1 LRRADDLLGPCK
13 VHRASCLEKIFSNL
27 EKMKQLRFYISL
39 YIIIPFIITGLT
51 ILACIIS
58 FRLTKYSLGQGAD
71 PAQPVFWLIIVL
83 GILAFVIGFALVRVI
98 LNPVERFVEKALKL
112 ASISGDPVKK
122 RKEWSVDKIAEFASV
137 FDRVTSVLSRI
148 DARHFFPEIIGE
160 SLAMRGMLSL
170 IKKVAPS
177 DATVL
182 ILGESGTG
190 KELVAT
196 SIHENS
202 LRKSKPFI
210 KLNCAAIP
218 AELLESELF
227 GHEKGAFTGA
237 TKFKPGKFD
246 MADNG
251 TLFLDEIG
259 DMPLKLQ
266 SKILRVIQ
274 EKEFYRVGGSSTVKV
289 DVRFIASTNQ
299 NLEKMVQEGAFRE
312 DLYYRLNVFTL
323 HLPPLRERKED
334 IPLLVERFLQDLPK
348 KVEIS
353 SIALQM
359 IMAYSWPGNIRELK
373 NVIESA
379 AVIAE
384 DGFIEPAQLPGSIT
398 GMFNTRSNE
407 ISLPVNLSLDERM
420 NEIEKSIIIE
430 ALRKTGGVQV
440 RATEL
445 LGINQRSLWHR
456 IKKHKIDV
464 KSIKSNEN

>member
-1 LRRADDLLGPCK
+1 MR
-13 VHRASCLEKIFSNL
+13 
-27 EKMKQLRFYISL
+27 QLRFYISL

-98 LNPVERFVEKALKL
+98 LKPVERFVEKALKL
-112 ASISGDPVKK
+112 ASISGDPVGKS
-122 RKEWSVDKIAEFASV
+122 KEWSVDKIAQFASV

-170 IKKVAPS
+170 IKKVAPA

-202 LRKSKPFI
+202 SRKSKPFI

-246 MADNG
+246 MADEG

-289 DVRFIASTNQ
+289 DVRFVASTNQ

-334 IPLLVERFLQDLPK
+334 IPLLVDRFLQNLPR

-384 DGFIEPAQLPGSIT
+384 NGFIEPIQLPGSIT
-398 GMFNTRSNE
+398 GAFNTYSNQV
-407 ISLPVNLSLDERM
+407 SLPVNLSLDERIG
-420 NEIEKSIIIE
+420 EIEKSMIIE

-464 KSIKSNEN
+464 KSLKSHEI

>member
-1 LRRADDLLGPCK
+1 MR
-13 VHRASCLEKIFSNL
+13 
-27 EKMKQLRFYISL
+27 QLRFYISL

-58 FRLTKYSLGQGAD
+58 FRLTKYTLGQGAD

-334 IPLLVERFLQDLPK
+334 IPLLVERFLQNLPK
-348 KVEIS
+348 RVEIS

-359 IMAYSWPGNIRELK
+359 IMAYPWPGNIRELK

-398 GMFNTRSNE
+398 GAFNTRSSE

-464 KSIKSNEN
+464 KSLKSHEI

>member
-1 LRRADDLLGPCK
+1 MR
-13 VHRASCLEKIFSNL
+13 
-27 EKMKQLRFYISL
+27 QLRFYISL

-58 FRLTKYSLGQGAD
+58 FRLTKYTLGQGAD

-83 GILAFVIGFALVRVI
+83 GILAFIIGFALVRVI

-334 IPLLVERFLQDLPK
+334 IPLLVERFLQNLPK
-348 KVEIS
+348 RVEIS

-359 IMAYSWPGNIRELK
+359 IMAYPWPGNIRELK

-398 GMFNTRSNE
+398 GAFNTRSSE

-464 KSIKSNEN
+464 KSLKSHEI

>member
-1 LRRADDLLGPCK
+1 MRQ
-13 VHRASCLEKIFSNL
+13 S
-27 EKMKQLRFYISL
+27 RFYISL

-51 ILACIIS
+51 ILAGIIS
-58 FRLTKYSLGQGAD
+58 FRLTKYNLVQGAD
-71 PAQPVFWLIIVL
+71 PAQPVFWFIIVV
-83 GILAFVIGFALVRVI
+83 GILTFAIGFTLVRFI
-98 LNPVERFVEKALKL
+98 LKPVEQFVAKAVKL
-112 ASISGDPVKK
+112 ASISGAPTHE
-122 RKEWSVDKIAEFASV
+122 RKEWSVNKIEQFTTV
-137 FDRVTSVLSRI
+137 FDRVTSVLSRM
-148 DARHFFPEIIGE
+148 DARHFFPQIIGE
-160 SLAMRGMLSL
+160 SLAMRGLLSL
-170 IKKVAPS
+170 IKKVAPTDS
-177 DATVL
+177 TVL

-196 SIHENS
+196 SIYENC
-202 LRKSKPFI
+202 LRKNKPFI

-218 AELLESELF
+218 TELLESELF

-246 MADNG
+246 MANAG
-251 TLFLDEIG
+251 ILFLDEIG
-259 DMPLKLQ
+259 DMPLNLQ

-274 EKEFYRVGGSSTVKV
+274 EKEFYRVGGSNTIKV

-299 NLEKMVQEGAFRE
+299 NLEKLVQEGKFRE

-334 IPLLVERFLQDLPK
+334 IPLLVDYFLQNLSK

-353 SIALQM
+353 SVALQM
-359 IMAYSWPGNIRELK
+359 IIAFTWPGNIRELK

-384 DGFIEPAQLPGSIT
+384 NGFIEPAQLPGQIT
-398 GMFNTRSNE
+398 GAFNNTDSNKAV
-407 ISLPVNLSLDERM
+407 SLPVNLPLDDRI
-420 NEIEKSIIIE
+420 NEIEKSMIIE

-464 KSIKSNEN
+464 KSIKSNEI

>member
-1 LRRADDLLGPCK
+1 MR
-13 VHRASCLEKIFSNL
+13 H
-27 EKMKQLRFYISL
+27 LRFYISL

-112 ASISGDPVKK
+112 SSVSDEPVEK
-122 RKEWSVDKIAEFASV
+122 RKEWSVDKIAQFASV

-160 SLAMRGMLSL
+160 SLAMRGLLSL

-246 MADNG
+246 MADEG

-334 IPLLVERFLQDLPK
+334 IPLLVDRFLNNLPK
-348 KVEIS
+348 KVDIS

-359 IMAYSWPGNIRELK
+359 IMAYSWPGNIRELQ

-384 DGFIEPAQLPGSIT
+384 NGFIEPAQLPGSIT
-398 GMFNTRSNE
+398 GAFNANGTYV
-407 ISLPVNLSLDERM
+407 SLPVNLSLDERM
-420 NEIEKSIIIE
+420 SEIEKGIILE

-464 KSIKSNEN
+464 KSLKNHEI

>member
-1 LRRADDLLGPCK
+1 MR
-13 VHRASCLEKIFSNL
+13 HS
-27 EKMKQLRFYISL
+27 RFYISL

-51 ILACIIS
+51 ILAAILS
-58 FRLTKYSLGQGAD
+58 FRLTKYSLAHGSEA
-71 PAQPVFWLIIVL
+71 AQPVFWFILVISII
-83 GILAFVIGFALVRVI
+83 AFATGFMLVRFM
-98 LNPVERFVEKALKL
+98 LRPVERFVEKARKL
-112 ASISGDPVKK
+112 ASISGDKADTGK
-122 RKEWSVDKIAEFASV
+122 DWSIDKIEQFTSV

-148 DARHFFPEIIGE
+148 DARHFFPDIIGE
-160 SLAMRGMLSL
+160 SLAMRGFLGL
-170 IKKVAPS
+170 IKKVAPTDS
-177 DATVL
+177 TVL

-196 SIHENS
+196 SIFENS
-202 LRKSKPFI
+202 DRKNKPFI

-218 AELLESELF
+218 EELLESELF

-246 MADNG
+246 MAHQG

-259 DMPLKLQ
+259 DMPLSLQ

-274 EKEFYRVGGSSTVKV
+274 EKEFYRVGGSRTIKV

-299 NLEKMVQEGAFRE
+299 NLEKMVQEGSFRE

-323 HLPPLRERKED
+323 HMPPLRERKED
-334 IPLLVERFLQDLPK
+334 IPLLVDYFLQNLPK

-353 SIALQM
+353 SVALQL
-359 IMAYSWPGNIRELK
+359 IMTFPWPGNIRELK
-373 NVIESA
+373 NIIESA

-384 DGFIEPAQLPGSIT
+384 NGYIEPAQLPAKIT
-398 GMFNTRSNE
+398 GLFNNSVTNE
-407 ISLPVNLSLDERM
+407 ISLPVNLSLDERL
-420 NEIEKSIIIE
+420 NEIEKSMIIE

-456 IKKHKIDV
+456 IKKHGIDV
-464 KSIKSNEN
+464 KNIKNNEI

>member
-1 LRRADDLLGPCK
+1 MR
-13 VHRASCLEKIFSNL
+13 
-27 EKMKQLRFYISL
+27 QLRFYISL

-83 GILAFVIGFALVRVI
+83 GILAFVIGFALVRII
-98 LNPVERFVEKALKL
+98 LHPVERFVEKALKL
-112 ASISGDPVKK
+112 ASIADEPVEK
-122 RKEWSVDKIAEFASV
+122 RKEWSVDKIAQFASV

-160 SLAMRGMLSL
+160 SLAMRGLLSL
-170 IKKVAPS
+170 IKKVAPT

-182 ILGESGTG
+182 VLGASGTG

-246 MADNG
+246 MADKG

-334 IPLLVERFLQDLPK
+334 IPLLVDRFLQNLPK
-348 KVEIS
+348 KVDIS

-384 DGFIEPAQLPGSIT
+384 NGFIEPAQLPGSIT
-398 GMFNTRSNE
+398 GAFNTNSNE
-407 ISLPVNLSLDERM
+407 VSIPANLSLDERI

-430 ALRKTGGVQV
+430 ALRKTGGIQV

-464 KSIKSNEN
+464 RSIKSHEI

>member
-1 LRRADDLLGPCK
+1 MR
-13 VHRASCLEKIFSNL
+13 
-27 EKMKQLRFYISL
+27 QLRFYISL

-58 FRLTKYSLGQGAD
+58 FRLTKYTLGQGAD

-334 IPLLVERFLQDLPK
+334 IPLLVERFLQNLPK
-348 KVEIS
+348 RVEIS

-359 IMAYSWPGNIRELK
+359 IMAYPWPGNIRELK

-398 GMFNTRSNE
+398 GAFNTRPNE

-464 KSIKSNEN
+464 KSLKSHEI

>member
-1 LRRADDLLGPCK
+1 
-13 VHRASCLEKIFSNL
+13 
-27 EKMKQLRFYISL
+27 MKQSRFYISL

-58 FRLTKYSLGQGAD
+58 FRLTKYSLAQGSD
-71 PAQPVFWLIIVL
+71 PAQPVFWFIIAIA
-83 GILAFVIGFALVRVI
+83 ILTFVIGFALVRFI
-98 LNPVERFVEKALKL
+98 LRPVEQFVEKAKKL
-112 ASISGDPVKK
+112 ASISGDAPGKK
-122 RKEWSVDKIAEFASV
+122 KEWSVDKIEQFASV
-137 FDRVTSVLSRI
+137 FDRVTSVLSRM
-148 DARHFFPEIIGE
+148 DARHFFPQIIGE
-160 SLAMRGMLSL
+160 SLAMRGLLSL
-170 IKKVAPS
+170 IKKVAPTDS
-177 DATVL
+177 TVL

-196 SIHENS
+196 SIYENC
-202 LRKSKPFI
+202 LRKNKPFI

-218 AELLESELF
+218 TELLESELF

-246 MADNG
+246 MANEG

-259 DMPLKLQ
+259 DMPLNLQ
-266 SKILRVIQ
+266 SKILRAIQ
-274 EKEFYRVGGSSTVKV
+274 EKEFYRVGGSNTIKV

-299 NLEKMVQEGAFRE
+299 NLEKLVQEGKFRE

-334 IPLLVERFLQDLPK
+334 LPLLVDHILQNLSK

-353 SIALQM
+353 SVALQM
-359 IMAYSWPGNIRELK
+359 IMAYTWPGNIRELK

-384 DGFIEPAQLPGSIT
+384 DGFIEPAQLPGQIT
-398 GMFNTRSNE
+398 AAFNTDSKE
-407 ISLPVNLSLDERM
+407 VFLPVNLPLDERI
-420 NEIEKSIIIE
+420 NEIEKSMIIE

-464 KSIKSNEN
+464 KSIKSNDL

>member
-1 LRRADDLLGPCK
+1 MR
-13 VHRASCLEKIFSNL
+13 
-27 EKMKQLRFYISL
+27 QLRFYISL

-58 FRLTKYSLGQGAD
+58 FRLTKYSLGQGVD
-71 PAQPVFWLIIVL
+71 PAQPVFWLIIVF

-112 ASISGDPVKK
+112 ASVSGDPLEK
-122 RKEWSVDKIAEFASV
+122 RKEWSVDKIAQFTSV

-160 SLAMRGMLSL
+160 SLAMRGLLSL
-170 IKKVAPS
+170 IKKVAPA

-182 ILGESGTG
+182 VLGESGTG

-237 TKFKPGKFD
+237 AKFKPGKFD
-246 MADNG
+246 MADEG

-274 EKEFYRVGGSSTVKV
+274 EKEFYRVGGSNTVKV

-334 IPLLVERFLQDLPK
+334 IPLLVDRFLQNLPK

-353 SIALQM
+353 SLALQM
-359 IMAYSWPGNIRELK
+359 IMAYGWPGNIRELR

-398 GMFNTRSNE
+398 GAFNTDSSE
-407 ISLPVNLSLDERM
+407 VSIPVNLSLDERIS
-420 NEIEKSIIIE
+420 EIEKSMIIE

-464 KSIKSNEN
+464 KSIKSHEI

>member
-1 LRRADDLLGPCK
+1 MR
-13 VHRASCLEKIFSNL
+13 
-27 EKMKQLRFYISL
+27 QLKFYISL

-71 PAQPVFWLIIVL
+71 PAQSVFWLILVL
-83 GILAFVIGFALVRVI
+83 GILAFVIGFALVRII

-112 ASISGDPVKK
+112 ASIADEPVEK
-122 RKEWSVDKIAEFASV
+122 RKEWSVDKIAQFASV

-160 SLAMRGMLSL
+160 SLAMRGLLSL

-202 LRKSKPFI
+202 LRKTKPFI

-246 MADNG
+246 MADKG

-334 IPLLVERFLQDLPK
+334 IPLLVDRFLQHLPK

-384 DGFIEPAQLPGSIT
+384 NGFIEPAQLPGSIT
-398 GMFNTRSNE
+398 GAFNTNSKE
-407 ISLPVNLSLDERM
+407 VSLPVNLSLDERIS
-420 NEIEKSIIIE
+420 EIEKSIIIE

-464 KSIKSNEN
+464 RSLKSHEI